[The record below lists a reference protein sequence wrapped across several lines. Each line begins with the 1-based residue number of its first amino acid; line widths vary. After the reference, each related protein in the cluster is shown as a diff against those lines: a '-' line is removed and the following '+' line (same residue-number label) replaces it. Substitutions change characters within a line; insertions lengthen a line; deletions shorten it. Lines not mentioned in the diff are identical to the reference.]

1 MFDNVFGISE
11 QALRL
16 RQQRTELLA
25 SNLANAETPHYKARD
40 IDFRAAMT
48 GATAQQSSIG
58 MARTHAGHISVVEQ
72 GSAAGLVQYRI
83 PTQPSLDGNTVEAHI
98 EQTLFTDN
106 ALMYQTTLEFID
118 SRIQRIKGALRGE

>member
-1 MFDNVFGISE
+1 MFDNVFGINE

-25 SNLANAETPHYKARD
+25 SNLANAETPNYKARD

-48 GATAQQSSIG
+48 GATAQQSSMG
-58 MARTHAGHISVVEQ
+58 MAKTHHGHLAGFDQ
-72 GSAAGLVQYRI
+72 GDGAGLVQYRM

-106 ALMYQTTLEFID
+106 ALQYQTTLEFID

>member
-1 MFDNVFGISE
+1 MFDNVFGINE

>member
-1 MFDNVFGISE
+1 MFDNVFGINE

-40 IDFRAAMT
+40 IDFRAAMA
-48 GATAQQSSIG
+48 GATAQQASIG
-58 MARTHAGHISVVEQ
+58 MATTHRGHMAGFDQ
-72 GSAAGLVQYRI
+72 GSATGLVQYRI

-106 ALMYQTTLEFID
+106 ALKFQTTLEFID
-118 SRIQRIKGALRGE
+118 SRIKRIKGALKGE

>member
-1 MFDNVFGISE
+1 MFDNVFGVHE

-25 SNLANAETPHYKARD
+25 SNLANAETPHFKARD

-48 GATAQQSSIG
+48 GALADQNTMG
-58 MARTHAGHISVVEQ
+58 MARTHGAHI
-72 GSAAGLVQYRI
+72 GSADGGASGLVQYRM
-83 PTQPSLDGNTVEAHI
+83 PTQPSIDGNTVETHI

-118 SRIQRIKGALRGE
+118 NRIQRIKGALRGD